1 MIPLRPLLSLL
12 SVASTALAIGQ
23 NATVAFNA
31 SAGSLNL
38 ASGGSSVQ
46 IMADSKDWPA
56 ALKAAH
62 DLSQDFGR
70 VTGTNGSVILSNNSD
85 TSGVPAYNAGS
96 YFSGN
101 PNNASMIFNITGLT
115 TFATTAP
122 GAKGG
127 VIIAGTIGNSS
138 LIDTLIQSGK
148 IDVSAING
156 TWEAFTSTVVSNP
169 MEGVDVALV
178 IAGSDRRG
186 TVYGLYDVSEQ
197 IGVSPWYFWA
207 DSPPHKHDSI
217 YAMNTTKIQPSP
229 SVKYRGFFIND
240 EAPALTGYVNEK
252 FGFNEYGSNY
262 GADFYHTMFELLLR
276 LRANYL
282 WPAQWNSM
290 FNVDD
295 PRSQNMA
302 DAYGIVMG
310 TSHTEPMMRST
321 KEWSEFGDGTW
332 SWATNNASIYPFF
345 VEGAE
350 RLRPYE
356 GVITMGM
363 RGSGDTA
370 LSAGIETQL
379 LENVVSAQND
389 ILAQV
394 FGNASAVNPNA
405 IAKTWCLYKEVQG
418 YYEAGM
424 TVPEDITL
432 LWTDDNWGNIR
443 RLPVGNETSR
453 SGGAGVYYHF
463 DYVGDPRDYKW
474 INTVLN
480 QKTWEQMH
488 LAYER
493 ETRNIWVVNVG
504 DLKPLELPISHF
516 FDLAYDINR
525 WDKDS
530 TSEWLELWAAR
541 EFGPEVAAQTGALM
555 NTYSLLAGRRKFE
568 EVDPNTFS
576 WINYNEANNVLAEWT
591 AIQKTAQSILDKLPA
606 ATQPAFFEMVYH
618 PVTAARTYYDIMISA
633 AKNNVYAQQGRTST
647 NAIAQHVQNQFSY
660 DHQLSKSYNQLL
672 GGKWNHMMDQ
682 THIGYQYWQQPMR
695 QALPP
700 LQYVQMAERALT
712 GDLGIAVEGSNA
724 TVPGDDR
731 FHSLSSM
738 TLYLPTLDPYGP
750 ARWIDVFHSGTQKVT
765 WNVQSSVPYLNFTQ
779 KTGTLSPNGTTDTR
793 IWVSVDWSKV
803 KPGAINSTT
812 INVTSSTDYGTQYS
826 VPKVVISYNN
836 TAAPSNFTGFVES
849 DRTISIEAE
858 HYSSISNSGNSS
870 VSYEVIPG
878 LSRTLSGVTLFPVTA
893 DSLTPAT
900 APALEYDFYTFS
912 NLSSGVLMDQNMG
925 TSSKYTPNTVNVTL
939 FLGTSLNTIPDRP
952 LRYAVQVDD
961 QQPQARQYI
970 FDQPQGANPT
980 GWLTAVADVIWYNTT
995 TWNYSGPGTH
1005 KLKIWELEPGV
1016 VLQKVVVDLGGVR
1029 KSYLGPPESH
1039 RV

>member
-1 MIPLRPLLSLL
+1 MSEVDI
-12 SVASTALAIGQ
+12 
-23 NATVAFNA
+23 
-31 SAGSLNL
+31 
-38 ASGGSSVQ
+38 
-46 IMADSKDWPA
+46 K
-56 ALKAAH
+56 
-62 DLSQDFGR
+62 GR
-70 VTGTNGSVILSNNSD
+70 
-85 TSGVPAYNAGS
+85 
-96 YFSGN
+96 
-101 PNNASMIFNITGLT
+101 
-115 TFATTAP
+115 
-122 GAKGG
+122 
-127 VIIAGTIGNSS
+127 
-138 LIDTLIQSGK
+138 
-148 IDVSAING
+148 
-156 TWEAFTSTVVSNP
+156 
-169 MEGVDVALV
+169 
-178 IAGSDRRG
+178 RR
-186 TVYGLYDVSEQ
+186 Q
-197 IGVSPWYFWA
+197 
-207 DSPPHKHDSI
+207 
-217 YAMNTTKIQPSP
+217 
-229 SVKYRGFFIND
+229 
-240 EAPALTGYVNEK
+240 
-252 FGFNEYGSNY
+252 
-262 GADFYHTMFELLLR
+262 
-276 LRANYL
+276 
-282 WPAQWNSM
+282 
-290 FNVDD
+290 
-295 PRSQNMA
+295 
-302 DAYGIVMG
+302 
-310 TSHTEPMMRST
+310 
-321 KEWSEFGDGTW
+321 
-332 SWATNNASIYPFF
+332 
-345 VEGAE
+345 
-350 RLRPYE
+350 
-356 GVITMGM
+356 
-363 RGSGDTA
+363 
-370 LSAGIETQL
+370 
-379 LENVVSAQND
+379 
-389 ILAQV
+389 
-394 FGNASAVNPNA
+394 
-405 IAKTWCLYKEVQG
+405 
-418 YYEAGM
+418 
-424 TVPEDITL
+424 
-432 LWTDDNWGNIR
+432 
-443 RLPVGNETSR
+443 
-453 SGGAGVYYHF
+453 
-463 DYVGDPRDYKW
+463 
-474 INTVLN
+474 
-480 QKTWEQMH
+480 
-488 LAYER
+488 
-493 ETRNIWVVNVG
+493 
-504 DLKPLELPISHF
+504 
-516 FDLAYDINR
+516 
-525 WDKDS
+525 DS

-606 ATQPAFFEMVYH
+606 TTQPAFFEMVYH
-618 PVTAARTYYDIMISA
+618 PVTAACTYYDIMISA

-647 NAIAQHVQNQFSY
+647 NAIAQHVQNQFTY

-803 KPGAINSTT
+803 KPGAINTTT
-812 INVTSSTDYGTQYS
+812 INITSSTDYGTQYS

-849 DRTISIEAE
+849 DRTVSIEAE
-858 HYSSISNSGNSS
+858 HYSSISNGGNSS

-925 TSSKYTPNTVNVTL
+925 TSSRYTPNTVNVTL
-939 FLGTSLNTIPDRP
+939 LLGTSLNTIPDRP

-995 TWNYSGPGTH
+995 TWNYSGPGAH